1 VTQPG
6 GQEIIVD
13 HVTPPLADRS
23 PGPPGRPSGDGPR
36 PDLAAELRASRNWR
50 QTSGGASADLTG
62 IDLSGED
69 LRGVDFRGAPLA
81 DANFTNS
88 RLANAQFA
96 WANLGHADFTGAT
109 GLLGNQ
115 FARAD
120 LTGARLP
127 SSVRFGAFDTADE
140 VAQST
145 GKLLLTL
152 LLVCAYSWLTI
163 NSTLDAKLLTDT
175 GASQL
180 PILNAQIPIVN
191 FYALVPVAL
200 VGLALVTM
208 LQAQRLWGTV
218 AAAPSALPD
227 GTTMMDR
234 SGAWLLG
241 PWAAERL
248 VPPAER
254 GFLTR
259 LQARLAGLIGWW
271 LAPATVAWFW
281 VRYLHRHD
289 WPVTFIQIV
298 ALTVGCTAAIGFL
311 RLAHETLPVSY
322 VPRQAARGAV
332 RRWARL
338 RPYLPT
344 ASVAILVPLV
354 LAIASR
360 AAIRGVHPGIS
371 SGAPAGGKGES
382 ERPALTLQGTV
393 PALEAGIPLLMSH
406 VGMRPVAQLQEAE
419 VSTRLAATIA
429 GDSGAE
435 AKATGARLIGAD
447 LRFAA
452 AARAFLALSD
462 LRYADLLGADLK
474 SADLRGSDL
483 SGASLVGALLSNADL
498 RKARANGVLVGDT
511 ASTVGTV
518 KNDDALFCSRTSFAA
533 ANLRYARMNSG
544 DFREAV
550 FDGALLQGAT
560 FGRARVTRA
569 TFTGADLDDADFRGA
584 VGLTADQVLAAKHV
598 DALYDS
604 TLLAAL
610 RARSPARFVGYDAP
624 AIALE
629 IEDARLSGEVEQDE
643 LSPDEQR
650 ARDVLMRAA
659 YTGGPATAPTE
670 DEIVAW
676 KRVDAT
682 PGKATS
688 VAIPHGCIMTRVKRE
703 KAQPANP

>member
-1 VTQPG
+1 MTQPG
-6 GQEIIVD
+6 GQEVIVD

-23 PGPPGRPSGDGPR
+23 PGPAARPSGDGPS
-36 PDLAAELRASRNWR
+36 PDLAAELRSSRNCR
-50 QTSGGASADLTG
+50 RTSAGASADLTG

-69 LRGVDFRGAPLA
+69 LRGVDFRGALLT
-81 DANFTNS
+81 DANFTNA

-96 WANLGHADFTGAT
+96 WAHLDHADFTGAT

-120 LTGARLP
+120 LAGARLP

-191 FYALVPVAL
+191 FYVLVPVAL

-208 LQAQRLWGTV
+208 LQAQRLWTTV

-254 GFLTR
+254 GFLAR

-271 LAPATVAWFW
+271 LAPTTVAWFW

-289 WPVTFIQIV
+289 WPVTMIQVV

-311 RLAHETLPVSY
+311 RLAHETLPIVY
-322 VPRQAARGAV
+322 VPGQAAGGAV
-332 RRWARL
+332 GRWARFRL
-338 RPYLPT
+338 YLPT
-344 ASVAILVPLV
+344 ASVAILLPLV
-354 LAIASR
+354 LGIVSR
-360 AAIRGVHPGIS
+360 AAIRGVHPDVN

-406 VGMRPVAQLQEAE
+406 VGMRPFAQLQEAE
-419 VSTRLAATIA
+419 VSTRLAATVG

-435 AKATGARLIGAD
+435 AKATGARLVGAD

-483 SGASLVGALLSNADL
+483 SGASLVGARLPNADL
-498 RKARANGVLVGDT
+498 RKARANGVPVGDT
-511 ASTVGTV
+511 ASGE
-518 KNDDALFCSRTSFAA
+518 NNDALFCSRTSFVA
-533 ANLRYARMNSG
+533 ANLRYARMNGG
-544 DFREAV
+544 DFREAA

-584 VGLTADQVLAAKHV
+584 IGLTVDQVLAAKHV

-610 RARSPARFVGYDAP
+610 KARSPARFAKYDAA
-624 AIALE
+624 AIAL
-629 IEDARLSGEVEQDE
+629 DAEEVRLSGEEEQDE
-643 LSPDEQR
+643 LSADEQR

-659 YTGGPATAPTE
+659 YTSGPAATPTE
-670 DEIVAW
+670 TEIAAW
-676 KRVDAT
+676 KIADAT
-682 PGKATS
+682 PGRAAGA
-688 VAIPHGCIMTRVKRE
+688 AIPQGCVMTRVRRDKT
-703 KAQPANP
+703 QPAKQ